1 MFEMHKIL
9 GLGDVWIMLAMLG
22 NIAVTV
28 FAVIYGAI
36 TWNAKDD
43 DDEVKK

>member
-1 MFEMHKIL
+1 ML
-9 GLGDVWIMLAMLG
+9 GLGDIWILLAMLG
-22 NIAVTV
+22 SIGITA

-36 TWNAKDD
+36 TWNST

>member
-1 MFEMHKIL
+1 MML
-9 GLGDVWIMLAMLG
+9 GLGDVWILLAMLG
-22 NIAVTV
+22 SIGITV

-36 TWNAKDD
+36 TWNST

>member
-1 MFEMHKIL
+1 MHKML

-22 NIAVTV
+22 SVGITI
-28 FAVIYGAI
+28 FAVIYGAL
-36 TWNAKDD
+36 TWNSG

>member
-1 MFEMHKIL
+1 ML
-9 GLGDVWIMLAMLG
+9 GLGDIWILLAMLG
-22 NIAVTV
+22 SIGVTI

-36 TWNAKDD
+36 TWNSC

>member
-1 MFEMHKIL
+1 ML
-9 GLGDVWIMLAMLG
+9 GLGDVSILLAMLG
-22 NIAVTV
+22 SIGITV

-36 TWNAKDD
+36 TWNST

>member
-1 MFEMHKIL
+1 MFEMHKML

-28 FAVIYGAI
+28 FAVIYGAL

-43 DDEVKK
+43 DEVKK